1 MVRHN
6 LVLFADVLRRR
17 RPPEGSRLREL
28 AASAV
33 QRAEEGVPV
42 EHVFSA
48 YHVGMRVVWRRVTAG
63 AGPEE
68 LPDLVEATVLLLD
81 HLRVLTETVVGAYVH
96 ERLQMS
102 GQEQAGR
109 RSVLAALLEGRT
121 PGAEAGGLRLAEAY
135 VVLALAVSAHPDERG
150 EDAGARIAARRKL
163 RRLTGALQEW
173 APEHTLVAL
182 DTGGG
187 TVLLPL
193 DGAEAADAGGT
204 ARRVDALVARAALR
218 AGADVRAA
226 AAHCGRAEV
235 PRARTEVAEVLRVVL
250 AQGRPPGVY
259 RLDDVL
265 LEVQLSRPG
274 PGPRQAGAP
283 PGPAGGGAG
292 AADDADGVPGARSE
306 PQARRGGAARPPEH
320 GGLPAAARRGVDR
333 RGRAQRHGRRPAHG
347 GPHRAQHTVRSPHG
361 AARPLTRPWAA
372 AGAVR
377 PQEGRG
383 RTGRRREGRGP
394 DRTEAGR
401 GRGGA
406 EVAAAGGRWGG
417 GRGRGPAR
425 RRGPRPPV

>member
-1 MVRHN
+1 MPTPPPADGAVRPPLTIGGDVLAERLLRERAALVEEVKARLLEEVPYYRMLPREQLAGDITEVVRHN

-193 DGAEAADAGGT
+193 DGTEAADAGGT

-226 AAHCGRAEV
+226 AVHCGRAEV
-235 PRARTEVAEVLRVVL
+235 PRARTEAAEVLRVVL

-274 PGPRQAGAP
+274 PALDRLVRLLDPLEAAP
-283 PGPAGGGAG
+283 ELLTTLTEYLA
-292 AADDADGVPGARSE
+292 
-306 PQARRGGAARPPEH
+306 H
-320 GGLPAAARRGVDR
+320 GQSRKRAAAALHVHPNTVDYRLRRVAELTGMDVHSATDVVR
-333 RGRAQRHGRRPAHG
+333 LTAALIGRS
-347 GPHRAQHTVRSPHG
+347 TRSG
-361 AARPLTRPWAA
+361 S
-372 AGAVR
+372 
-377 PQEGRG
+377 
-383 RTGRRREGRGP
+383 RTGLRAP
-394 DRTEAGR
+394 
-401 GRGGA
+401 
-406 EVAAAGGRWGG
+406 
-417 GRGRGPAR
+417 
-425 RRGPRPPV
+425 

>member
-1 MVRHN
+1 MPTPPPADGAVRPPLTIGGDVLAERLLRERAALVEEVKARLLEEVPYYRMLPREQLAGDITEVVRHN

-193 DGAEAADAGGT
+193 DGTEAADAGGT

-218 AGADVRAA
+218 AGADVR
-226 AAHCGRAEV
+226 
-235 PRARTEVAEVLRVVL
+235 
-250 AQGRPPGVY
+250 
-259 RLDDVL
+259 
-265 LEVQLSRPG
+265 
-274 PGPRQAGAP
+274 
-283 PGPAGGGAG
+283 
-292 AADDADGVPGARSE
+292 
-306 PQARRGGAARPPEH
+306 
-320 GGLPAAARRGVDR
+320 
-333 RGRAQRHGRRPAHG
+333 
-347 GPHRAQHTVRSPHG
+347 
-361 AARPLTRPWAA
+361 
-372 AGAVR
+372 
-377 PQEGRG
+377 
-383 RTGRRREGRGP
+383 
-394 DRTEAGR
+394 
-401 GRGGA
+401 
-406 EVAAAGGRWGG
+406 
-417 GRGRGPAR
+417 
-425 RRGPRPPV
+425 